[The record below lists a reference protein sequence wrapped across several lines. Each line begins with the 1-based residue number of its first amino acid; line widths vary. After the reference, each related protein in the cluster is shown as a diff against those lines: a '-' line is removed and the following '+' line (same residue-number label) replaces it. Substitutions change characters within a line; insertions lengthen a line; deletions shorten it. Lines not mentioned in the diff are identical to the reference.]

1 MLQILNVLFMSNCE
15 QCIVRELGSLK
26 ALEKQEL
33 IHLAACKEAYLVKKG
48 EVIFEEG
55 ERMKGVYCV
64 KDGVCKL
71 VKLNADGKESILR
84 LVKKGELL
92 GQRSVISEET
102 SFLSAVAIEDM
113 QVCFIP
119 RTEIMKFI
127 KDNANFSL
135 EITKDICSQLKE
147 ANSISVDF
155 SHKTV
160 KERLARV
167 LIHLLELSGE
177 DEQQNI
183 NIQISREELA
193 NMAGTATESCIRL
206 LSEMKKEGLI
216 ALDKKKIK
224 ILNFSALKKMTQ

>member
-1 MLQILNVLFMSNCE
+1 MPSSCQ

-26 ALEKQEL
+26 ALDRQEL
-33 IHLAACKEAYLVKKG
+33 IHLASCKESYMVKKG

-55 ERMKGVYCV
+55 ERMNGVYCV

-71 VKLNADGKESILR
+71 VKLNPDGKESILR
-84 LVKKGELL
+84 LVKRGELL
-92 GQRSVISEET
+92 GQRSVISDET
-102 SFLSAVAIEDM
+102 SYLSAVAIEDM

-119 RTEIMKFI
+119 RTEIMDFI
-127 KDNANFSL
+127 KDNSNFSL
-135 EITKDICSQLKE
+135 EITRDICSQLKE
-147 ANSISVDF
+147 ANSLSVDF
-155 SHKTV
+155 SNKTV
-160 KERLARV
+160 KERLARI
-167 LIHLLELSGE
+167 LIYLYKLSGE

-216 ALDKKKIK
+216 ALEKKKIK
-224 ILNFSALKKMTQ
+224 LLDFSTLKKMAQ